1 MESNN
6 LFSNSFDIESNAP
19 LADKLRPKNLDDFFG
34 QELILG
40 PNSLLRN
47 AILNDKV
54 GNIILSGPPGVG
66 KTTLIEVISSN
77 TRSSLVKL
85 NAVLSSIKELRN
97 EIANAKERLLRTNRK
112 TILFIDEV
120 HRFNSVQQDALL
132 PSIENGTITFI
143 GATTENPFFAV
154 NKALISRAR
163 IFSLLPLNE
172 DDLIK
177 IIEKVINYYSSLKE
191 SKQIEITE
199 DAKNHLIKF
208 SGGDAR
214 NLINALELA
223 VSITKENKYKEITI
237 DLSVAE
243 DAIQKKNIVYDKN
256 GQNHFDVISAFIKSI
271 RGSDP
276 DATLYW
282 LANMVEAGE
291 DPNFIF
297 RRLLIAACEDIG
309 LADPNAIVVVQSCCD
324 AFDRVGFP
332 EGLFFLSQASLY
344 LAIAPKSN
352 STKSIFKAIEAIKS
366 TNFLM
371 VPDHLKNNALN
382 YLNPHNHK
390 GSELEQEYLPNNLKG
405 LKFWRPKDS
414 GWEKN
419 KYEDLRKRRKNLD
432 DC

>member
-1 MESNN
+1 MESDN
-6 LFSNSFDIESNAP
+6 LFSNIYQTKSNAP
-19 LADKLRPKNLDDFFG
+19 LADKLRPKNLDEFFG
-34 QELILG
+34 QESILG
-40 PNSLLRN
+40 NNSLLRN

-54 GNIILSGPPGVG
+54 GNIIFFGPPGVG
-66 KTTLIEVISSN
+66 KTTLIEIISSY
-77 TRSSLVKL
+77 TRSSLIKL
-85 NAVLSSIKELRN
+85 NAVLSSIKELRT
-97 EIANAKERLLRTNRK
+97 EIANAKERLLSSNRK

-163 IFSLLPLNE
+163 IFSLLPLNKN
-172 DDLIK
+172 DLKK
-177 IIEKVINYYSSLKE
+177 IIEKVIKYYSCLQD
-191 SKQIEITE
+191 SKTIEITE
-199 DAKNHLIKF
+199 EAINHLVRF

-214 NLINALELA
+214 NLINALELGIN
-223 VSITKENKYKEITI
+223 ITKENEDKLVVI
-237 DLSVAE
+237 DLQIAE
-243 DAIQKKNIVYDKN
+243 DSIQKKNIVYDKN

-297 RRLLIAACEDIG
+297 RRLLISASEDIG
-309 LADPNAIVVVQSCCD
+309 LSDPNAIVVVQSCCD

-344 LAIAPKSN
+344 LAISPKSN
-352 STKSIFKAIEAIKS
+352 STKSIFKAIEAFKS
-366 TNFLM
+366 TNVSS
-371 VPDHLKNNALN
+371 VPNHLKNNASN
-382 YLNPHNHK
+382 YLNPHNAQ
-390 GSELEQEYLPNNLKG
+390 GNWLQQEYLPTDLRG
-405 LKFWRPKDS
+405 IKFWEPKDS

-419 KYEDLRKRRKNLD
+419 KYEELRKKRKS
-432 DC
+432 

>member
-1 MESNN
+1 MESDN
-6 LFSNSFDIESNAP
+6 LFSNIYQTKSNAP
-19 LADKLRPKNLDDFFG
+19 LADKLRPKNLDEFFG
-34 QELILG
+34 QESILG
-40 PNSLLRN
+40 NNSLLRN

-54 GNIILSGPPGVG
+54 GNIIFFGPPGVG
-66 KTTLIEVISSN
+66 KTTLIEIISSY
-77 TRSSLVKL
+77 TRSSLIKL
-85 NAVLSSIKELRN
+85 NAVLSSIKELRT
-97 EIANAKERLLRTNRK
+97 EIANAKERLLSSNRK

-154 NKALISRAR
+154 NKALFTAKSN
-163 IFSLLPLNE
+163 FSLLPLNKNV
-172 DDLIK
+172 LKK
-177 IIEKVINYYSSLKE
+177 IIEKVIKYYSCLQD
-191 SKQIEITE
+191 SKTIEITE
-199 DAKNHLIKF
+199 EAINHLVKF

-214 NLINALELA
+214 NLINALELGIN
-223 VSITKENKYKEITI
+223 ITKENKDKLVVI
-237 DLSVAE
+237 DLQIAE
-243 DAIQKKNIVYDKN
+243 DSIQKKNIVYDKN

-297 RRLLIAACEDIG
+297 RRLLISASEDIG
-309 LADPNAIVVVQSCCD
+309 LSDPNAIVVVQSCCD

-344 LAIAPKSN
+344 LAISPKSN
-352 STKSIFKAIEAIKS
+352 STKSIFKAIEAFKS
-366 TNFLM
+366 TNVSS
-371 VPDHLKNNALN
+371 VPNHLKNNASN
-382 YLNPHNHK
+382 YLNPHNAQ
-390 GSELEQEYLPNNLKG
+390 GNWLQQEYLPTDLRG
-405 LKFWRPKDS
+405 MKFWEPKDS

-419 KYEDLRKRRKNLD
+419 KYEELRKKRKS
-432 DC
+432 

>member
-1 MESNN
+1 MESDN
-6 LFSNSFDIESNAP
+6 LFTNTYRIPSNAP

-34 QELILG
+34 QESILG
-40 PNSLLRN
+40 NNSLLRN
-47 AILNDKV
+47 SILNDKV
-54 GNIILSGPPGVG
+54 GNIIFSGPPGVG
-66 KTTLIEVISSN
+66 KTTLIEIISSN
-77 TRSSLVKL
+77 TRSSLIKL
-85 NAVLSSIKELRN
+85 NAVLSSIKELRT
-97 EIANAKERLLRTNRK
+97 EIANAKKRLLSSNRK

-120 HRFNSVQQDALL
+120 HRFTSVQQDALL

-154 NKALISRAR
+154 NKALISRSR
-163 IFSLLPLNE
+163 IFSLLPLNKN
-172 DDLIK
+172 DLKK
-177 IIEKVINYYSSLKE
+177 IIDKVIKYYSGLQD
-191 SKQIEITE
+191 SKVIEIKE
-199 DAKNHLIKF
+199 EAINHLIKF

-214 NLINALELA
+214 NLINALELSI
-223 VSITKENKYKEITI
+223 SITKENKEKIVVI
-237 DLSVAE
+237 DLPIAE
-243 DAIQKKNIVYDKN
+243 DSIQKKNIVYDKN

-297 RRLLIAACEDIG
+297 RRLLISACEDIG

-344 LAIAPKSN
+344 LAISQKSN
-352 STKSIFKAIEAIKS
+352 STKSIFKAVEAIKA
-366 TNFLM
+366 TNVSL
-371 VPDHLKNNALN
+371 VPNHLKNNASN
-382 YLNPHNHK
+382 YLNPHNYQ
-390 GSELEQEYLPNNLKG
+390 GNWLQQEYLPTDLKG
-405 LKFWRPKDS
+405 MKFWKPKDS

-419 KYEDLRKRRKNLD
+419 KYEDIQKKRKS
-432 DC
+432 

>member
-1 MESNN
+1 MESDN
-6 LFSNSFDIESNAP
+6 LFSNTYQMQSNAP

-34 QELILG
+34 QESILG
-40 PNSLLRN
+40 NNSLLRN

-54 GNIILSGPPGVG
+54 GNTIFSGPPGVG
-66 KTTLIEVISSN
+66 KTTLIEVISSH
-77 TRSSLVKL
+77 TRSSLIKL
-85 NAVLSSIKELRN
+85 NAVLSSIKDLRI
-97 EIANAKERLLRTNRK
+97 EIANARERLLSSNRK

-120 HRFNSVQQDALL
+120 HRFTSVQQDALL

-163 IFSLLPLNE
+163 IFSLLPLNKN
-172 DDLIK
+172 DLKK
-177 IIEKVINYYSSLKE
+177 IIEKVIKYYSCLQD
-191 SKQIEITE
+191 SKAIEITE
-199 DAKNHLIKF
+199 EAINHLVKF

-214 NLINALELA
+214 NLINALEFGI
-223 VSITKENKYKEITI
+223 SITEENKDKLVVI
-237 DLSVAE
+237 DLPIAE
-243 DAIQKKNIVYDKN
+243 DSIQKKNIVYDKN

-297 RRLLIAACEDIG
+297 RRLLISACEDIG
-309 LADPNAIVVVQSCCD
+309 LAEPNAIVVVQSCCD

-344 LAIAPKSN
+344 LAISPKSN
-352 STKSIFKAIEAIKS
+352 STKSIFKAVEAIKS
-366 TNFLM
+366 TEIPL
-371 VPDHLKNNALN
+371 VPNHLKHNASN
-382 YLNPHNHK
+382 YLNPHNFQ
-390 GSELEQEYLPNNLKG
+390 ENWLQQEYLPTDLKG
-405 LKFWRPKDS
+405 IKFWKPNDS

-419 KYEDLRKRRKNLD
+419 KYEDLRKKQKS
-432 DC
+432 